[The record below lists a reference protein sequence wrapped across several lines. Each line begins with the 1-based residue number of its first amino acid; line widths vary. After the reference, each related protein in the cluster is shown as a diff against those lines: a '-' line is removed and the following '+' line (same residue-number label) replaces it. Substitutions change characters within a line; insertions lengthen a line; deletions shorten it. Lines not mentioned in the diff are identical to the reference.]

1 MLNNL
6 TLLKDTVKTQNNG
19 SSTLSGV
26 TMWII
31 FGVLLAGMLAIFVF
45 ATIKDAINRKKLK
58 KIRIKNEEDMKI
70 FNAYALIYI
79 NKLIEINQKYLDKFQ
94 PSIGQYKMNQ
104 IINGAKNSLNELIQ
118 TEGFKNL
125 IKNGD
130 FEQKQL
136 IDQINNLNSMRSNN
150 WEKKNYEAI
159 NFFKN
164 KVSALDLS
172 LYQEEVKKADQTI
185 SNFYKE
191 EITKN
196 LEMEEIEANK
206 NLEEEKKENNETQQ

>member
-70 FNAYALIYI
+70 FNAYALIYM
-79 NKLIEINQKYLDKFQ
+79 NKLIEINQKYLDEFQ

-150 WEKKNYEAI
+150 W
-159 NFFKN
+159 
-164 KVSALDLS
+164 
-172 LYQEEVKKADQTI
+172 
-185 SNFYKE
+185 
-191 EITKN
+191 
-196 LEMEEIEANK
+196 
-206 NLEEEKKENNETQQ
+206 

>member
-6 TLLKDTVKTQNNG
+6 TLLKETTKTQNNG

-31 FGVLLAGMLAIFVF
+31 FGVLLAGMLAIFIF

-70 FNAYALIYI
+70 FNAYALIYM
-79 NKLIEINQKYLDKFQ
+79 NKLIGINQKYLDEFQ

-130 FEQKQL
+130 LEQKQL
-136 IDQINNLNSMRSNN
+136 IDQINSLNSMRSNN

-159 NFFKN
+159 NFFKS
-164 KVSALDLS
+164 KVSSLDLS
-172 LYQEEVKKADQTI
+172 LYQEEVKKADKII
-185 SNFYKE
+185 SNFYNE
-191 EITKN
+191 EIAKT
-196 LEMEEIEANK
+196 LEMEENDMSE
-206 NLEEEKKENNETQQ
+206 NLETEKKENNEEQQ